1 MYFCPLDI
9 CFKTMNQ
16 YDVIIVGAG
25 PAGIFTA
32 YELLQNEATAK
43 YRILILE
50 KGRGSNRVCPKTTNG
65 GRCMHC
71 HPCSIT
77 TGWAGAGAFSDGKLS
92 LSHEVGGTL
101 PEYIGIEKT
110 IELIKYT
117 DDIYIRFGADAKI
130 HGETLTPEMKDIAR
144 RSIDANLKLVHCPVR
159 HLGTEKARNLYQQL
173 FIELE
178 SKGVEIHFN
187 EQVEDLISSSRSNDG
202 IIRFNDPANDVINTE
217 NHINGV
223 VTRKGE
229 YFGKNV
235 VIAVGREGSGWLL
248 AQCEKNKISTQ
259 AGVVDIG
266 VRVECRN
273 EVMQEL
279 NQNFYEAKLIHY
291 SKTFDDKIRTFCS
304 NPGGFVSSEYYDNDL
319 AVVNG
324 HSYKDL
330 KSENTNFALLVSQ
343 KFTEPFNAPIEYGK
357 HVASLA
363 NMLTNNQIMV
373 QRFGD
378 IVRGRRTTK
387 ERMIRNNIIPTLKDA
402 VPGDLSLVL
411 PHRIL
416 VDIVEMIHALDK
428 VSPGLASDETLLYGV
443 EVKFY
448 SNVIKVDEH
457 FRAKAFE
464 NLYFA
469 GDGAGITRG
478 LMQASVNGVII
489 AREIQKTV

>member
-1 MYFCPLDI
+1 
-9 CFKTMNQ
+9 MNH

-32 YELLQNEATAK
+32 YELLQNKETAHYK
-43 YRILILE
+43 ILILE
-50 KGRGSNRVCPKTTNG
+50 KGRGSNRICPKTTNG
-65 GRCMHC
+65 GKCIHC

-92 LSHEVGGTL
+92 LSHEVGGAL
-101 PEYIGIEKT
+101 PEYIGVEKT

-117 DDIYIRFGADAKI
+117 DDIYIKFGADSKI
-130 HGETLTPEMKDIAR
+130 HGEFLTAEMKDIAR

-173 FIELE
+173 FHELE
-178 SKGVEIHFN
+178 GKGVEIHFN
-187 EQVEDLISSSRSNDG
+187 EPVVELINNSNHKDG
-202 IIRFNDPANDVINTE
+202 ILRFNESEEKPTE
-217 NHINGV
+217 NGNRIEGV
-223 VTRKGE
+223 ITRKGE

-235 VIAVGREGSGWLL
+235 VIAVGREGSEWLL
-248 AQCEKNKISTQ
+248 AQCEKNKISTE
-259 AGVVDIG
+259 AGIVDIG

-279 NQNFYEAKLIHY
+279 NDNFYEAKLIHY

-357 HVASLA
+357 HIASLA
-363 NMLTNNQIMV
+363 NMLTNNHILV

-378 IVRGRRTTK
+378 IIRGRRTTK
-387 ERMIRNNIIPTLKDA
+387 ERLFRNNIIPTLKDA

-448 SNVIKVDEH
+448 SNITKVDEH
-457 FRAKAFE
+457 FRSKAFE
-464 NLYFA
+464 NLYLG

-478 LMQASVNGVII
+478 LMQASVNGVVI
-489 AREIQKTV
+489 AREILDAASGL

>member
-1 MYFCPLDI
+1 
-9 CFKTMNQ
+9 MNH
-16 YDVIIVGAG
+16 YDVIIIGAG

-32 YELLQNEATAK
+32 YELLQNKETAHFK
-43 YRILILE
+43 ILILE
-50 KGRGSNRVCPKTTNG
+50 KGRGSNRICPKTTNG
-65 GRCMHC
+65 GKCIHC
-71 HPCSIT
+71 HPCNIT

-92 LSHEVGGTL
+92 LSHEVGGAL
-101 PEYIGIEKT
+101 PEYIGVDKT
-110 IELIKYT
+110 IELIKYV
-117 DDIYIRFGADAKI
+117 DDIYLKFGADSKI
-130 HGETLTPEMKDIAR
+130 HGELQTAEMKDIAR

-159 HLGTEKARNLYQQL
+159 HLGTEKVRNLYHQL
-173 FIELE
+173 FDELE

-187 EQVEDLISSSRSNDG
+187 EPVVEIINNSIKQDGVIPFVGNEEPENKKNNLIEG
-202 IIRFNDPANDVINTE
+202 VIT
-217 NHINGV
+217 V
-223 VTRKGE
+223 KGE
-229 YFGKNV
+229 YFGKHI
-235 VIAVGREGSGWLL
+235 VIAVGRDGSEWLL
-248 AQCEKNKISTQ
+248 DECEKNNITTE
-259 AGVVDIG
+259 AGIVDIG

-273 EVMQEL
+273 EIMQEI

-304 NPGGFVSSEYYDNDL
+304 NPGGFVSSEYYDNNL

-357 HVASLA
+357 HIASLA
-363 NMLTNNQIMV
+363 NMLTNNHILV

-378 IVRGRRTTK
+378 IIRGRRTTK
-387 ERMIRNNIIPTLKDA
+387 ERLLRNNIIPTLKDA

-448 SNVIKVDEH
+448 SNIIKVNEH
-457 FRAKAFE
+457 FKSKAFD
-464 NLYFA
+464 NLYLG

-478 LMQASVNGVII
+478 LMQASVNGVVI
-489 AREIQKTV
+489 AREILKSYN

>member
-1 MYFCPLDI
+1 
-9 CFKTMNQ
+9 MNQ

-32 YELLQNEATAK
+32 YELLQNKETAHFK
-43 YRILILE
+43 ILILE

-65 GRCMHC
+65 GKCIHC

-92 LSHEVGGTL
+92 LSHEVGGSL
-101 PEYIGIEKT
+101 PEYIGVDKT

-117 DDIYIRFGADAKI
+117 DEIYIKFGADSKI
-130 HGETLTPEMKDIAR
+130 HGELMTSEMKDIAR

-159 HLGTEKARNLYQQL
+159 HLGTEKVRNLYHQL
-173 FIELE
+173 FDELE

-187 EQVEDLISSSRSNDG
+187 EPVVELITNTIRKDG
-202 IIRFNDPANDVINTE
+202 VIQFLDNVDE
-217 NHINGV
+217 LDNEKNNVIAGV
-223 VTRKGE
+223 VTNKGE
-229 YFGKNV
+229 YFGKHI
-235 VIAVGREGSGWLL
+235 VIAVGREGSEWLL
-248 AQCEKNKISTQ
+248 DQCEKNNITTE
-259 AGVVDIG
+259 AGIVDIG

-273 EVMQEL
+273 EIMQEL

-330 KSENTNFALLVSQ
+330 KSDNTNFALLVSQ

-357 HVASLA
+357 HIASLA
-363 NMLTNNQIMV
+363 NMLTNNHILV

-378 IVRGRRTTK
+378 IIRGRRTTK
-387 ERMIRNNIIPTLKDA
+387 ERLMRNNIIPTLKDA
-402 VPGDLSLVL
+402 IPGDLSLVL

-448 SNVIKVDEH
+448 SNIIKVNEH
-457 FRAKAFE
+457 FKSKAFE
-464 NLYFA
+464 NLYLG

-489 AREIQKTV
+489 AREILNSKSI

>member
-1 MYFCPLDI
+1 
-9 CFKTMNQ
+9 MNR
-16 YDVIIVGAG
+16 YDVIIIGAG

-32 YELLQNEATAK
+32 YELLQKNKAENF
-43 YRILILE
+43 RILILE
-50 KGRGSNRVCPKTTNG
+50 KGRGSDRVCPKTTNG
-65 GRCMHC
+65 GRCINC

-92 LSHEVGGTL
+92 LSPEVGGTL
-101 PEYIGIEKT
+101 PEYIGVEKT

-117 DDIYIRFGADAKI
+117 DNIYLKFGADSKI
-130 HGETLTPEMKDIAR
+130 HGETLTPEMRDIAR

-159 HLGTEKARNLYQQL
+159 HLGTEKAQSLYKQL

-187 EQVEDLISSSRSNDG
+187 EPVEDLISTANRKDG
-202 IIRFNDPANDVINTE
+202 IIEFNEAELSGNENRIQGVI
-217 NHINGV
+217 
-223 VTRKGE
+223 TRKGE
-229 YFGKNV
+229 YFGKNIV
-235 VIAVGREGSGWLL
+235 MAVGREGSGWLL
-248 AQCEKNKISTQ
+248 EQCEKNKIKTE
-259 AGVVDIG
+259 AGIVDIG

-279 NQNFYEAKLIHY
+279 NENFYEAKLIHY

-304 NPGGFVSSEYYDNDL
+304 NPGGFVSSEYYDDNL

-363 NMLTNNQIMV
+363 NMLTNNHILV

-378 IVRGRRTTK
+378 IIRGRRTTK
-387 ERMIRNNIIPTLKDA
+387 ERLIRNNIIPTLKDA

-448 SNVIKVDEH
+448 SNNIKVNEH
-457 FRAKAFE
+457 FKSPAFE
-464 NLYFA
+464 NLYLA

-489 AREIQKTV
+489 AREILNSVS